1 MLFNAFPNWLIRQ
14 IIVHKSHKYQANY
27 ACMLH
32 CMCMYIWWHTSPAH
46 GIWFLA
52 SLVFTS
58 CCACLRSS
66 QAFICCSIDSRSA
79 RQAVMIDF
87 ILRRMASR
95 PQKSTKSREDR
106 FEIMKN
112 IRIIRYRSY
121 ILNTPIIKLYTLNVA
136 LNLNI
141 KLKHFIHKTPQS
153 NFHNPQ
159 EWSDPTPAHPPSLA
173 PVFVWVTSWRF
184 WYLAWRSSNST
195 WKPEELWRDVEGRRA
210 GPGLHGIEKKTV
222 SVL

>member
-46 GIWFLA
+46 GMGFLA

-112 IRIIRYRSY
+112 ISIIRYRSY

-159 EWSDPTPAHPPSLA
+159 EWSDLLQPTHPHLPQSL
-173 PVFVWVTSWRF
+173 S
-184 WYLAWRSSNST
+184 
-195 WKPEELWRDVEGRRA
+195 
-210 GPGLHGIEKKTV
+210 GLHHGGSGTWHEDHPIPPGNRKSCEGMLRGDELVLACMELKKK
-222 SVL
+222 L